1 MVGFLAVQSKA
12 RILFINLPYFPKGEG
27 GGGLKE
33 GLVLLLLIRYGD
45 ENVAKP

>member
-27 GGGLKE
+27 GGLKE